1 MKNNSNLLLEVQNGK
16 LSNLTS
22 IGGSHKLNSEAASDY
37 KKMVDAAKN
46 DGISWTITDS
56 YRPYEIQD
64 KIFDWDYFNK
74 TRKKRKKGTSGTPVA
89 YPGTSNHGW
98 GSAVDLGV
106 KYGDKAHTWL
116 VDNAS
121 KFGFSNP
128 FKNPRTEPWHWEHLS
143 SAKKLKSGSEP
154 VKEIPTDLDDE
165 KKDDDSNVS
174 DKKTEDKKDDERK
187 IDLFG
192 FSALDPFIAM
202 ARGNKDEIAKELK
215 NLTTPFGLTES
226 VNEDVVRIKE
236 IMKKVL

>member
-1 MKNNSNLLLEVQNGK
+1 MKNNSNLLLEAQNGK
-16 LSNLTS
+16 LTNLTS
-22 IGGSHKLNSEAASDY
+22 IGGSHKLNSDAASDY
-37 KKMVDAAKN
+37 KKMVDAAKK

-56 YRPYEIQD
+56 YRPYDIQD

-74 TRKKRKKGTSGTPVA
+74 TGKKRKKGTSGTPVA

-128 FKNPRTEPWHWEHLS
+128 FNNPRTEPWHWEHLA
-143 SAKKLKSGSEP
+143 SAKQMKSGAKP
-154 VKEIPTDLDDE
+154 VKELPSDIDDMEIDDSKDTDKKIEFDLDD
-165 KKDDDSNVS
+165 NF
-174 DKKTEDKKDDERK
+174 
-187 IDLFG
+187 DLLG
-192 FSALDPFIAM
+192 LDPMTKFL
-202 ARGNKDEIAKELK
+202 KDVMSLK
-215 NLTTPFGLTES
+215 KES

>member
-1 MKNNSNLLLEVQNGK
+1 MKNNSNLLLEAQNGK

-56 YRPYEIQD
+56 YRPYDIQD

-74 TRKKRKKGTSGTPVA
+74 TGKKRKKGTSGTPVA

-106 KYGDKAHTWL
+106 KYGDDAHTWL

-128 FKNPRTEPWHWEHLS
+128 FRNPRTEPWHWEHLS

-165 KKDDDSNVS
+165 KKDDDFNVS

>member
-1 MKNNSNLLLEVQNGK
+1 MKNNPNLLLEVQNGK

-22 IGGSHKLNSEAASDY
+22 IGDGHKLNSEAASDY
-37 KKMVDAAKN
+37 KKMVEAAKE
-46 DGISWTITDS
+46 DGISWKITDS

-64 KIFDWDYFNK
+64 KIFDWDYFIK

-106 KYGDKAHTWL
+106 KYGDDAHTWL
-116 VDNAS
+116 VNNAS

-128 FKNPRTEPWHWEHLS
+128 FRDPKTEPWHWEHLS

-154 VKEIPTDLDDE
+154 VKEIPKDDE
-165 KKDDDSNVS
+165 SKVMDVI
-174 DKKTEDKKDDERK
+174 KKTEDNKDSGKK

-202 ARGNKDEIAKELK
+202 ARGDKDEIAKELK
-215 NLTTPFGLTES
+215 RFKDPLGLS
-226 VNEDVVRIKE
+226 NSLNEDVDRIKE
-236 IMKKVL
+236 IMKKIL